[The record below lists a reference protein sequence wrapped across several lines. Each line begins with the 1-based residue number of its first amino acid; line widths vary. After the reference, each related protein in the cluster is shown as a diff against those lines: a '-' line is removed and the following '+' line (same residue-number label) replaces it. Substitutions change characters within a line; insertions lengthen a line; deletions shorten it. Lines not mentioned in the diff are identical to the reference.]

1 MNRYPAWKYIVIGVA
16 LVFGLLY
23 TLPNLF
29 HEVPAVQ
36 VSSSKAGAHS
46 ALSTTRRSGDPS
58 PRVNPVPI
66 PAPNRKSPSV

>member
-36 VSSSKAGAHS
+36 VS
-46 ALSTTRRSGDPS
+46 
-58 PRVNPVPI
+58 
-66 PAPNRKSPSV
+66 